1 MTETV
6 TMYRAED
13 GTLWASQELAEAA
26 SRKQALKN
34 LIRDAYF
41 PDSPDNV
48 FSYMMADEAIAVIA
62 SNLAPLADVV
72 AQYEALMAGQT
83 GP

>member
-1 MTETV
+1 MTESV

-13 GTLWASQELAEAA
+13 GSLWASQELAMAA
-26 SRKQALKN
+26 VRKQALSK

-48 FSYMMADEAIAVIA
+48 FNYIMADEAIGVIA
-62 SNLAPLADVV
+62 ANLGPLVDVV
-72 AQYEALMAGQT
+72 AQYEALLASQT
-83 GP
+83 NP